1 MKLQDLS
8 NKGNTKTLPFT
19 YSKYE
24 REREV
29 LFKAMKKNT
38 AKKTNTLTSTIKDV
52 LGEQNFMHETTNL
65 RGKHLKSM

>member
-29 LFKAMKKNT
+29 LFKAMKKNS
-38 AKKTNTLTSTIKDV
+38 KKNQYT
-52 LGEQNFMHETTNL
+52 
-65 RGKHLKSM
+65 HLNNQRCAWRTKLYA

>member
-38 AKKTNTLTSTIKDV
+38 AKKPNTLTSTIKDV

-65 RGKHLKSM
+65 

>member
-29 LFKAMKKNT
+29 LFKAMKKNA

-65 RGKHLKSM
+65 